1 MKSVWGKLSSN
12 ASAAFSVVQDAYDGV
27 AKDFRGLNLVGP
39 ASTSDVD
46 PLEKDGEL
54 LSRDE
59 LSAWSPS
66 TGSGVQ
72 AVRSS
77 TFAGTSLNNPWATT
91 RNQTSIPSVLL
102 ENPWYTERI
111 IPPSQAT
118 SQDKSNSGLPADPTI
133 AQPVP
138 QRAQALDYRS
148 ASFIEPRT
156 FSRSSNAA
164 SSTATHTNTV
174 VTDVS
179 SQPFSPANDH
189 QGETDPLGVGLL

>member
-27 AKDFRGLNLVGP
+27 AKDFRGLNLAGP
-39 ASTSDVD
+39 ANTSGVD

-72 AVRSS
+72 QAVRPS

-91 RNQTSIPSVLL
+91 RNQSSIPSVLL

-118 SQDKSNSGLPADPTI
+118 SQDTRNSGLPADPTI

-138 QRAQALDYRS
+138 KRAQTLDYGA

-164 SSTATHTNTV
+164 SSTATHTNTM

-179 SQPFSPANDH
+179 SQPFSANDH